1 MLRTIRQRLIVFVA
15 TAFIAMPVNAAEFNM
30 TLFGHA
36 VSISPSGDQFK
47 LEIDGRQVLK
57 NYYLDLDDI
66 YLVGTTPAVIG
77 TSSGGGNACE
87 GSPFVISFPTDGA
100 PRVDGPL
107 DTCFGVK
114 VEVSG
119 GALVLSTAPT
129 PNEPGERWRWTP
141 SDGIVEAGK
150 QAFVSDKSK
159 GWPQLRER
167 TASHPADLLDYA
179 EINAEIVRLAGNE
192 ASLVNDILA
201 GVGSG
206 KYDGDL
212 FIGTSCSRH
221 MCLDQE
227 AIVIAD
233 MAHKLVYLAWKPSG
247 QKIKV
252 NPGVLTWPDKPKNA
266 LREWAAKWK

>member
-1 MLRTIRQRLIVFVA
+1 MLRTIRRRLHALVAIVL
-15 TAFIAMPVNAAEFNM
+15 TAMPVKAAEFDM
-30 TLFGHA
+30 TLFGHE
-36 VSISPSGDQFK
+36 VSISPSGDQYK
-47 LEIDGRQVLK
+47 LEIDGREVLK
-57 NYYLDLDDI
+57 NYYLDLDEI
-66 YLVGTTPAVIG
+66 YLVGGTPAVVG

-87 GSPFVISFPTDGA
+87 GSPFVVSFPPDGA

-114 VEVSG
+114 VEVSD
-119 GALVLSTAPT
+119 GALVLSTAPN
-129 PNEPGERWRWTP
+129 PNEPGQRWRWTP
-141 SDGIVEAGK
+141 SDGIVEAGN
-150 QAFVSDKSK
+150 QAFVADKLK

-167 TASHPADLLDYA
+167 AASHPADLLDHA
-179 EINAEIVRLAGNE
+179 EINTEISRLAGDD
-192 ASLVNDILA
+192 APLVNDILI

-233 MAHKLVYLAWKPSG
+233 MAHKVVYLAWKPSG

-252 NPGVLTWPDKPKNA
+252 SPIVKTWPDKPKAA

>member
-1 MLRTIRQRLIVFVA
+1 MIRISRSRLNAV
-15 TAFIAMPVNAAEFNM
+15 IAIALIAVPVNAAEFRM

-36 VSISPSGDQFK
+36 VSISPSGDQYK
-47 LEIDGRQVLK
+47 LEIDGREILK
-57 NYYLDLDDI
+57 NYYLNLDEI
-66 YLVGTTPAVIG
+66 YLVGTTPAVVG

-87 GSPFVISFPTDGA
+87 GSPFVVSFPADGA

-107 DTCFGVK
+107 DTCSGVK
-114 VEVSG
+114 VEMSE
-119 GALVLSTAPT
+119 GALVLSTAPN
-129 PNEPGERWRWTP
+129 PNEPGQRWRWTP
-141 SDGIVEAGK
+141 SDGIKEAGNE
-150 QAFVSDKSK
+150 AFVSDKSK

-179 EINAEIVRLAGNE
+179 EINSQIVRLAGDD
-192 ASLVNDILA
+192 ASLVNDILI

-212 FIGTSCSRH
+212 FIGTSCTRH

-227 AIVIAD
+227 AIVVAD
-233 MAHKLVYLAWKPSG
+233 MVNKAIYLAWKPSG
-247 QKIKV
+247 HKIKV
-252 NPGVLTWPDKPKNA
+252 NPVVNTWPDKPKAA

>member
-1 MLRTIRQRLIVFVA
+1 MPKSPWFALVAAVPMFVYA
-15 TAFIAMPVNAAEFNM
+15 TVASSSPFAM
-30 TLFGHA
+30 TLFGHQ

-47 LEIDGRQVLK
+47 LEIDEREVLR
-57 NYYLDLDDI
+57 NYYLDLDEI
-66 YLVGTTPAVIG
+66 YVINGTPTVVG

-87 GSPFVISFPTDGA
+87 GAPFIVSFPRNES
-100 PRVDGPL
+100 PRLDGPL

-114 VEVSG
+114 VEASDI
-119 GALVLSTAPT
+119 ALTLSTAPT
-129 PNEPGERWRWTP
+129 PNEPGKRWTWTP
-141 SDGIVEAGK
+141 SDGIKEAESA
-150 QAFVSDKSK
+150 AFVADVSK

-179 EINAEIVRLAGNE
+179 ELNEEITRLAGPD
-192 ASLVNDILA
+192 ATLVNDILM

-212 FIGTSCSRH
+212 FVGTSCSRH

-233 MAHKLVYLAWKPSG
+233 IPHKTIYLAWKPSG

-252 NPGVLTWPDKPKNA
+252 NPEVKSWPERPRAA
-266 LREWAAKWK
+266 LRNWAAKWK

>member
-1 MLRTIRQRLIVFVA
+1 MLRTIRRYLNFVTAIALIA
-15 TAFIAMPVNAAEFNM
+15 SPVNAAEFGM

-36 VSISPSGDQFK
+36 VSISPSDDQYK
-47 LEIDGRQVLK
+47 LEIDGREVLK
-57 NYYLDLDDI
+57 NYYLDLDEI
-66 YLVGTTPAVIG
+66 YLVGNTPTVVG

-87 GSPFVISFPTDGA
+87 GSPFVVSFPANGA

-107 DTCFGVK
+107 DTCYGVK
-114 VEVSG
+114 VELSEG
-119 GALVLSTAPT
+119 ELLLSTSAT
-129 PNEPGERWRWTP
+129 PNEPGQIWRWTP
-141 SDGIVEAGK
+141 SDGIKEVGN
-150 QAFVSDKSK
+150 QVFVADRSK

-167 TASHPADLLDYA
+167 TASHPGDLLDFA
-179 EINAEIVRLAGNE
+179 EINAEIVRLAGDD
-192 ASLVNDILA
+192 ASLVNGILI

-233 MAHKLVYLAWKPSG
+233 MVHKAVYLAWKPSG
-247 QKIKV
+247 QKINV
-252 NPGVLTWPDKPKNA
+252 NPAVKTWPDKPKAA